1 LDQDWLDHIRIRIDA
16 ALDLALGTHLGDSK
30 LLEAARY
37 SVLRGGKR
45 LRPAL
50 VYAAAEAVGASQD
63 SADAAAISVELL
75 HAYSLIHDDLPAM
88 DDDALRRGQPTTHI
102 AFDEAT
108 AILAGDALQALA
120 FSILGQD
127 DSRTDAHR
135 VKQLRLL
142 GDAVGFQGMALG
154 QAIDLESEGKAV
166 SLDALKAMHAK
177 KTGALITASLLMGAA
192 CGEPSDSDW
201 DALAEAGEAIGL
213 AFQIQDDILDETVS
227 TETLGKTQGRD
238 QMLGKSTFPSLMGIE
253 ASGQEASA
261 LVEIALN
268 ALARIDKDTTMLET
282 LARLSVERTN

>member
-1 LDQDWLDHIRIRIDA
+1 MDQDWLDHIRIRIDA
-16 ALDLALGTHLGDSK
+16 ALDYALGTHLGNSK
-30 LLEAARY
+30 LLEAAKY

-177 KTGALITASLLMGAA
+177 KTGALITASLLMGAV
-192 CGEPSDSDW
+192 CGEPSDTDW
-201 DALAEAGEAIGL
+201 DALTEAGEAIGL

-238 QMLGKSTFPSLMGIE
+238 QMLGKSTFPSLVGIE

>member
-1 LDQDWLDHIRIRIDA
+1 MDQDWLDHIRIRIDA
-16 ALDLALGTHLGDSK
+16 ALDHALGAHLGDSK

-50 VYAAAEAVGASQD
+50 VYAAAEAVDASQD
-63 SADAAAISVELL
+63 AADAAAISVELL

-192 CGEPSDSDW
+192 CGEASDSDW
-201 DALAEAGEAIGL
+201 DALTQAGEAIGL

>member
-1 LDQDWLDHIRIRIDA
+1 MDQNWLDHIRIRIDA
-16 ALDLALGTHLGDSK
+16 ALDHALGAHLGDSK
-30 LLEAARY
+30 LLEASRY

-50 VYAAAEAVGASQD
+50 VYAAAEAVGTSKD

-127 DSRTDAHR
+127 DSRTDAIR

-142 GDAVGFQGMALG
+142 GDAVGFRGMALG

-166 SLDALKAMHAK
+166 SLDALKEMHAK

-201 DALAEAGEAIGL
+201 DALAQAGEAIGL

-227 TETLGKTQGRD
+227 TETLGKTRGRD
-238 QMLGKSTFPSLMGIE
+238 QMLGKPTFPSLLGIE
-253 ASGQEASA
+253 ASEQEASV
-261 LVEIALN
+261 LVETAVN

-282 LARLSVERTN
+282 LARFSVERTN

>member
-16 ALDLALGTHLGDSK
+16 ALDHALGAHLGDSK

-50 VYAAAEAVGASQD
+50 VYAAAEAVDAPQD
-63 SADAAAISVELL
+63 AADAAAISVELL

-127 DSRTDAHR
+127 DSRTNAVR

-154 QAIDLESEGKAV
+154 QAVDLESEGKAV

-192 CGEPSDSDW
+192 CGEASDSDW
-201 DALAEAGEAIGL
+201 DALTQAGEAIGL

-253 ASGQEASA
+253 ASEQEASA
-261 LVEIALN
+261 LVEIAIN
-268 ALARIDKDTTMLET
+268 ALAQIDKDTTMLET

>member
-16 ALDLALGTHLGDSK
+16 ALDHALGAHLGDSK

-63 SADAAAISVELL
+63 EADAAAISVELL

-127 DSRTDAHR
+127 DSRTNAVR

-192 CGEPSDSDW
+192 CGEASDSDW
-201 DALAEAGEAIGL
+201 DALTQAGEAIGL

-253 ASGQEASA
+253 ASEQEASA
-261 LVEIALN
+261 LVEIAIN

>member
-1 LDQDWLDHIRIRIDA
+1 MDQDWLDHIRIRIDA
-16 ALDLALGTHLGDSK
+16 ALDYALGTHLGNSK

-45 LRPAL
+45 VRPAL

-177 KTGALITASLLMGAA
+177 KTGALITASLLMGAV
-192 CGEPSDSDW
+192 CGEPSDTDW
-201 DALAEAGEAIGL
+201 DALTEAGEAIGL

-253 ASGQEASA
+253 ASRQEASA
-261 LVEIALN
+261 LVEIALD

>member
-1 LDQDWLDHIRIRIDA
+1 MDQDWLDHIRIRIDA
-16 ALDLALGTHLGDSK
+16 ALDYALGTHLGNSK

-177 KTGALITASLLMGAA
+177 KTGALITASLLMGAV
-192 CGEPSDSDW
+192 CGEPSDTDW
-201 DALAEAGEAIGL
+201 DALTEAGEAIGL

-253 ASGQEASA
+253 ASRQEASA
-261 LVEIALN
+261 LVEIALDT
-268 ALARIDKDTTMLET
+268 LARIDKDTTMLET

>member
-1 LDQDWLDHIRIRIDA
+1 MDQDWLDHIRIRIDA
-16 ALDLALGTHLGDSK
+16 ALDYALGTHLGNSK

-177 KTGALITASLLMGAA
+177 KTGALITASLLMGAV
-192 CGEPSDSDW
+192 CGEPSDTDW
-201 DALAEAGEAIGL
+201 DALTEAGEAIGL

-253 ASGQEASA
+253 ASRQEASA
-261 LVEIALN
+261 LVEIALD

>member
-1 LDQDWLDHIRIRIDA
+1 MDQDWIDHIRIRIDA
-16 ALDLALGTHLGDSK
+16 ALDHALGAHLGDSK
-30 LLEAARY
+30 LLEAAKY
-37 SVLRGGKR
+37 SGLRGGKR

-63 SADAAAISVELL
+63 SADTAAISVELL

-88 DDDALRRGQPTTHI
+88 DDDALRRGQPTTHL

-127 DSRTDAHR
+127 DSRTDAIR
-135 VKQLRLL
+135 VKQLKLL

-154 QAIDLESEGKAV
+154 QAIDLESEGKMV

-192 CGEPSDSDW
+192 CGEANDSDW
-201 DALAEAGEAIGL
+201 DALTQAGEAIGL

-227 TETLGKTQGRD
+227 TETLGKTKGRD
-238 QMLGKSTFPSLMGIE
+238 QMLGKSTFPSLLGIE

-261 LVEIALN
+261 LVEIAVN